1 MTAVSGVTGTNATT
15 QSGSTGSGSNV
26 TADYNTFL
34 QLLITQLKNQDPTN
48 PVDNTEQIAQLA
60 SFSAV
65 EQQTQTNQKLDLLL
79 TYAGLDKASSMIGKQ
94 ITSADGEVSG
104 VVQSV
109 SLGDDGLV
117 ATLTSGDTV
126 TVTSGVQIADAPSET
141 SSGT

>member
-104 VVQSV
+104 IVQSV